1 MAVGFRG
8 TWSAWSER
16 ARSRLS
22 AGRVSRTMKQ
32 GLLERLLDA
41 RAAKIP
47 CALLTDLSSG
57 HQALFRNA
65 DAGHVAGFGAEL
77 REAAGEALRRDRSRR
92 VETDSGPVFIQ
103 VFNPP
108 LRLVVV
114 GAVHIAQGLVPIA
127 EMTGYEV
134 VIVDPRRA
142 FASAARFP
150 GAALVDEWPDD
161 AIAMLAVDARTA
173 IVTLTHD
180 PKLDDP
186 ALLAALNTPA
196 FYIGSLGSRRTHQTR
211 LARLRAK
218 GCEESNL
225 ARIHAPV
232 GLDIGAQSPAEIAT
246 AIMAEIIT
254 VLREKRV

>member
-1 MAVGFRG
+1 
-8 TWSAWSER
+8 
-16 ARSRLS
+16 
-22 AGRVSRTMKQ
+22 MKQ
-32 GLLERLLDA
+32 DLLKRLLDA
-41 RAAKIP
+41 RAAKTP

-57 HQALFRNA
+57 HQTLLRDA
-65 DAGHVAGFGAEL
+65 DAGDGSGFGAEV

-108 LRLVVV
+108 LRLIMV
-114 GAVHIAQGLVPIA
+114 GAVHIAQALAPMA
-127 EMTGYEV
+127 EMAGYEV

-150 GAALVDEWPDD
+150 GAALMDEWPDD
-161 AIAMLAVDARTA
+161 AIATLAADTRTA

-186 ALLAALNTPA
+186 ALLSALNTPA
-196 FYIGSLGSRRTHQTR
+196 FYIGSLGSRRTHQAR

-218 GCEESNL
+218 GCGEASL
-225 ARIHAPV
+225 ARIHAPI
-232 GLDIGAQSPAEIAT
+232 GLDIGAQSPAEIAI
-246 AIMAEIIT
+246 AILAEIIA
-254 VLREKRV
+254 VLREKGE